1 MRFTFLKGQKRR
13 KRMTLSDVLEKYGN
27 KDCVIEYRTYC
38 TVDSKRTDVL
48 AGMAQY
54 KNKMLISALL
64 HIARNSKHHHLRR
77 AAGWRILRDT
87 RRQ

>member
-1 MRFTFLKGQKRR
+1 
-13 KRMTLSDVLEKYGN
+13 MTPSDVLEKYGN

-54 KNKMLISALL
+54 KNKMLISMDGDSYSLNDKL
-64 HIARNSKHHHLRR
+64 IKEEK
-77 AAGWRILRDT
+77 IRDDWIT
-87 RRQ
+87 VWYESRWIKG